1 MSRGSIGT
9 GRLLR
14 VPVKKGERASKN
26 LKEMRVLNL
35 TVSPGDWGSSMQ
47 IADVGLRN
55 REVSHSRRHV
65 MSRTASNH
73 ATEDGRPLVRPSSP

>member
-1 MSRGSIGT
+1 MERVYMTRGSIGT

-14 VPVKKGERASKN
+14 VPVKKGEQASKN

-47 IADVGLRN
+47 IVDVELRN
-55 REVSHSRRHV
+55 REVSHSRRDM
-65 MSRTASNH
+65 MSRTVSNN
-73 ATEDGRPLVRPSSP
+73 AT